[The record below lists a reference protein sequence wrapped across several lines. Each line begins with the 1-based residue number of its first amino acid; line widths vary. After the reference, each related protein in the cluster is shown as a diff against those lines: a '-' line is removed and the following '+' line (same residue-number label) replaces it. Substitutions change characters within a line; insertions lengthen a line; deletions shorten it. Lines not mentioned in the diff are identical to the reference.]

1 MDEDRLV
8 ISDELWE
15 KIEPLLLGKS
25 GDPGVTARNNRRFLE
40 AVLWRVRTRSPWRDL
55 PEGFGNWNSQFK
67 RFCRWAENGVSES
80 LLQNDLMFF
89 KPLRDS
95 VSCA

>member
-1 MDEDRLV
+1 MILSLLAVEHGTDEAGEFIDLIFAGDVQIRLQ
-8 ISDELWE
+8 
-15 KIEPLLLGKS
+15 IEAIEATLTDMALTWK
-25 GDPGVTARNNRRFLE
+25 ARARPTHMI
-40 AVLWRVRTRSPWRDL
+40 WTT
-55 PEGFGNWNSQFK
+55 
-67 RFCRWAENGVSES
+67 ES

>member
-1 MDEDRLV
+1 MADRVSALADHYPTGV
-8 ISDELWE
+8 FGAE
-15 KIEPLLLGKS
+15 GAR
-25 GDPGVTARNNRRFLE
+25 GVTLTE
-40 AVLWRVRTRSPWRDL
+40 IRDL
-55 PEGFGNWNSQFK
+55 SLYQIAGWPDKLATVGAIAAQ
-67 RFCRWAENGVSES
+67 S